1 MVFHELST
9 LTSAAWST
17 RRRGEFSKAAK
28 LFYRAGNMAFKNK
41 EYEEALSCYRNTVD
55 CSEVA
60 SIGRKQEMSKL
71 VMKSYR
77 KAITCSRKAHSK
89 KSEVILSIEA
99 AHFYLY
105 IGNIQKAK
113 VLFKKAYSL
122 CRDEKK
128 LWFIEDAALCAE
140 RLGMIS
146 LEKKFLEESAALYIR
161 AAKLSRDVNNKYRY
175 YYMAA
180 ETFENIHELQEA
192 ITYHT
197 IALEYVLQNTPR
209 ILFVDPTQALLA
221 IFRLLGKKD
230 PGKTLEL
237 SLKVA
242 KKIDIS
248 HGDCYHNILYG
259 ICRLTNDENIFKE
272 YFSKLVAFAENQSMH
287 HIIDRA
293 EAAWFLEDFDKERSL
308 NILHDIVERAKK
320 AGYEEVA
327 GICYLILSE
336 TDTANE
342 KELLETGLNVM
353 DYCIQTKHYGGYLA
367 LDEYYHRMKS
377 RYFLLQAL
385 EADPEEKLTFIGEA
399 IDHLNK
405 AFLGL
410 PSWISY
416 SMRGHGYVYEA
427 FRLCI
432 LGRRKR
438 DETLVQNAISYL
450 NYAEKIFCETPE
462 IDLLNNASQALIKT
476 LQSINSP
483 HAYEDYRERAEHF
496 IQEACQNLRYVGDH
510 PLRKL
515 FARELRTTQIFVK
528 SSLEHRLSREQQ
540 DLGRE
545 IFEEIKVTQ
554 RMLQTDLLS
563 LQKLVEEIIE
573 KLPERKKEKKK
584 LKDYLLMLVKGAAT
598 TSDLIGLT
606 DVLLEISGNPSVA
619 TLAKEAIKLILQGLV

>member
-1 MVFHELST
+1 MFHELST
-9 LTSAAWST
+9 LTSALST
-17 RRRGEFSKAAK
+17 KRRGEFSKAAK

-41 EYEEALSCYRNTVD
+41 KYEEALSCYCDAANCT
-55 CSEVA
+55 EMP
-60 SIGRKQEMSKL
+60 SICRKQEMSKL
-71 VMKSYR
+71 AMKSYR
-77 KAITCSRKAHSK
+77 KAITCSQKAHRK
-89 KSEVILSIEA
+89 KAEVNISIDA
-99 AHFYLY
+99 AHFYLD

-128 LWFIEDAALCAE
+128 LWFIEYAALCAE
-140 RLGMIS
+140 RLGMID
-146 LEKKFLEESAALYIR
+146 LEKEFFEESAALYIR
-161 AAKLSRDVNNKYRY
+161 AAKLSKDANNKYRY
-175 YYMAA
+175 YHMAA
-180 ETFENIHELQEA
+180 VTLENIHELQEA

-209 ILFVDPTQALLA
+209 ILFIDPTQALLA

-248 HGDCYHNILYG
+248 RGDCYHNILYG

-287 HIIDRA
+287 RIVERA
-293 EAAWFLEDFDKERSL
+293 EAAWLLEDFDKERSL
-308 NILHDIVERAKK
+308 NIINDIVERAKK

-327 GICYLILSE
+327 GTCYLILSE

-342 KELLETGLNVM
+342 KELLETGLNFM
-353 DYCIQTKHYGGYLA
+353 DYCIQTKYFGGYLA
-367 LDEYYHRMKS
+367 LDAYYHRMKS
-377 RYFLLQAL
+377 RYFLLKAL
-385 EADPEEKLTFIGEA
+385 EADPEGKITFIGEA
-399 IDHLNK
+399 IAHLNK
-405 AFLGL
+405 AFLEL
-410 PSWISY
+410 PTWISY
-416 SMRGHGYVYEA
+416 SMRGHGYIYEA

-496 IQEACQNLRYVGDH
+496 IQEACRNLRSVGDH

-515 FARELRTTQIFVK
+515 FTRELRTTQIFVK

-554 RMLQTDLLS
+554 RMLKTDISS
-563 LQKLVEEIIE
+563 LQKLIEEIVA
-573 KLPERKKEKKK
+573 KLPERKKARKK
-584 LKDYLLMLVKGAAT
+584 LKDHLVMLVKGVAT
-598 TSDLIGLT
+598 TSDLIGMT
-606 DVLLEISGNPSVA
+606 NILLEISGNPSVS
-619 TLAKEAIKLILQGLV
+619 TLSKEAIKLIMQALI